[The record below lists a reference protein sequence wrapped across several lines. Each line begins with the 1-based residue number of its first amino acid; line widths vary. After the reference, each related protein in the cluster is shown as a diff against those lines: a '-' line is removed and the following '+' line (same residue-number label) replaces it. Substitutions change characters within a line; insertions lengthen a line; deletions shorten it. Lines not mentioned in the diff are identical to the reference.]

1 MRKREIE
8 KLQKLLKEGP
18 KSLSQAWILAA
29 LKRKYQ
35 TPGSTE

>member
-1 MRKREIE
+1 VRKREIE
-8 KLQKLLKEGP
+8 KLEKLLKEGP

-29 LKRKYQ
+29 LKRKFP